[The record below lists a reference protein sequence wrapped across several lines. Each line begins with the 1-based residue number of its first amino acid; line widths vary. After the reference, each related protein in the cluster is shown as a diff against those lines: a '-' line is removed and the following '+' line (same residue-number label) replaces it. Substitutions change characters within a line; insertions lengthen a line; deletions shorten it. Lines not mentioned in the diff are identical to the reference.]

1 MAARIGGF
9 WLLVVLLASL
19 AVAQNPREKIVRD
32 DKMKL
37 ESDESWIYNDL
48 ALGRSEARAQNKP
61 LLLIFRCLPC
71 EACALF
77 DEQIVRRDPKV
88 RELMD
93 RFVCVRIPMANGM
106 DLSQFQFDYDLSFS
120 AFFMHP
126 DGTIYG
132 RFGTRSSIK
141 EAEKDISLEGF
152 AAALRA
158 SLALHAAYPGNRER
172 LAGKQPRPVQYRT
185 PDEFPSLRG
194 KYPAKLNYEGQVVQS
209 CMHCHQIRDAQREAY
224 RSAGEPMPEQELF
237 PYPMPQVIGFALDP
251 KTCGDVAQVTP
262 GSLAARAGLR
272 PGDELLALDGQPIVS
287 IADVQWVLHNAPAA
301 GSLTAEVR
309 RGTATHTL
317 RIELPSGW
325 RRASDIS
332 WRVSTWPLR
341 RMVTGGLV
349 LEDLPDDRRRQLGL
363 RSDELALLVRH
374 VGQYGAHAA
383 AKRAGFQNGDVLV
396 AVPGITGCASEA
408 ELLTT
413 LVNTTRPGRNVNV
426 TVLRGTQRLTLSLPQ
441 QP

>member
-1 MAARIGGF
+1 MAARVGGIGLLAA
-9 WLLVVLLASL
+9 LLVSVA
-19 AVAQNPREKIVRD
+19 AAQNPREKIVRD
-32 DKMKL
+32 DKTKL

-48 ALGRSEARAQNKP
+48 ALGRSEARVQNKP
-61 LLLIFRCLPC
+61 LLVIFRCLPC

-132 RFGTRSSIK
+132 RFGTRSSASD
-141 EAEKDISLEGF
+141 AEKDISLEGF

-158 SLALHAAYPGNRER
+158 SLALHAAYPGNRDV
-172 LAGKQPRPVQYRT
+172 LSGKQPRPVKYRT

-194 KYPAKLNYEGQVVQS
+194 KYPAQLNYEGQVVQS
-209 CMHCHQIRDAQREAY
+209 CMHCHQIRDAQREVY
-224 RSAGEPMPEQELF
+224 RNAAEPIPEQELF
-237 PYPMPQVIGFALDP
+237 PYPMPQVVGFALDP
-251 KTCGDVAQVTP
+251 KTCGTVSHVTP
-262 GSLAARAGLR
+262 GSPAAQAGLR
-272 PGDELLALDGQPIVS
+272 EGDELLALDGQPIVS
-287 IADVQWVLHNAPAA
+287 IADVQWVLHHAPQA
-301 GSLTAEVR
+301 GSLTAQVR
-309 RGTATHTL
+309 RGPATQAL
-317 RIELPSGW
+317 RIELPAGW

-349 LEDLPDDRRRQLGL
+349 LEDLPDDRRRALGL
-363 RSDELALLVRH
+363 RNDELALLVRH

-383 AKRAGFQNGDVLV
+383 ARRAGFQTGDVLV
-396 AVPGITGCASEA
+396 AVPGISGRVSEA
-408 ELLTT
+408 EFLTT
-413 LVNTTRPGRNVNV
+413 LVNNTRPGRNLNV
-426 TVLRGTQRLTLSLPQ
+426 TVLRGTQRHTLSLPQ